1 MMRRIFI
8 FICIYVFVIPAV
20 YGNTEEAENAYMK
33 GDYQKAAALYE
44 TALEKGVSADLY
56 YNLGNAYYRMNNLGK
71 AVLNYERAKILA
83 PQDEDININL
93 EICRSKITDQ
103 PTKPSEMFFVT
114 WMKGIAERYTCDRWG
129 YWGVIA
135 FVLSFVFWGLYRY
148 GQRMLYCKIGF
159 SCWVLCALLV
169 IFFNVAAAWNFVKYR
184 NDRRYV
190 LMEESPLYANDR
202 GNSEVLRVLSPGVVL
217 EVIRETTK
225 GWYEVELSNGKVA
238 WLEKGTLEKITM

>member
-1 MMRRIFI
+1 
-8 FICIYVFVIPAV
+8 
-20 YGNTEEAENAYMK
+20 
-33 GDYQKAAALYE
+33 
-44 TALEKGVSADLY
+44 
-56 YNLGNAYYRMNNLGK
+56 
-71 AVLNYERAKILA
+71 
-83 PQDEDININL
+83 
-93 EICRSKITDQ
+93 
-103 PTKPSEMFFVT
+103 MFFVT

-148 GQRMLYCKIGF
+148 GQRMLYRKIGF